1 MQGLAIT
8 DTTEEN
14 FLSFDLFD
22 ILTQIG
28 DSIEDSEWVISE
40 VECFGEA
47 ADEIDRL
54 AESQSK
60 VSGIKLLKL
69 ASNLTQTIDGIFT
82 GYCLGGETP
91 WIIIQAIDSS
101 EYEVF
106 STDRKLLD
114 RIHDRFRCVTQILDN
129 KQEKNRNDSD
139 LTISVIGAR
148 PQPDEIDLKSGLL
161 GRVVGISS
169 KINVENIPTSELSTF
184 AISEIPDEILKEAN
198 RNARKAYLRTIV
210 KYGYLSQK
218 QAEAILNS
226 SVV

>member
-54 AESQSK
+54 AENQSK
-60 VSGIKLLKL
+60 VPGIQLLDL
-69 ASNLTQTIDGIFT
+69 ASNVTQIIDGVFT
-82 GYCLGGETP
+82 GYRLGEDTP
-91 WIIIQAIDSS
+91 WMIIQAIDSS

-139 LTISVIGAR
+139 LT
-148 PQPDEIDLKSGLL
+148 
-161 GRVVGISS
+161 
-169 KINVENIPTSELSTF
+169 NVSF
-184 AISEIPDEILKEAN
+184 
-198 RNARKAYLRTIV
+198 V
-210 KYGYLSQK
+210 
-218 QAEAILNS
+218 
-226 SVV
+226 